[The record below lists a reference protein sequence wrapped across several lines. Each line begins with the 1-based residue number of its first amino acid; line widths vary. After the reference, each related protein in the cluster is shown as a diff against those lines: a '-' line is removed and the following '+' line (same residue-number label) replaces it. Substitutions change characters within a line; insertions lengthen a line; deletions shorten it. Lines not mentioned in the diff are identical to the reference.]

1 MEDLMTGT
9 YNTEELRRDNGGF
22 MVPDFSIEIEGK
34 QIRRSSKS
42 GTLFIDSVCLKLSAD
57 AAGSLT
63 FDVLNAYDQEA
74 RKFTDQVKE
83 TLKPGNVVT
92 AKFGYAG
99 NLIKLFCGYIHSVN
113 YEYNETP
120 TIAVTAVDMVR
131 LMQDNEEDGRIY
143 TGKSYTEVFQAVMK
157 RYSSICPSKDIKTD
171 SPAAAGEPLQ
181 IAQKGSDYTFV
192 KDTLCRLECRDFFV
206 LAGKAYF
213 IDAARKKKSVV
224 SLEWGRDILSFS
236 CERNYVYEK
245 LRVQMVDENR
255 KTKSLEKEITFEGK
269 HQKRVIPSPGMK
281 NVTIDSEGDAERAAL
296 QMKKAVDEEKQK
308 EVRCSG
314 VCIGIPQI
322 VPGRNLTVRKL
333 DPWIDGTYEILSVE
347 HRIDEN
353 GYTTQFELGG

>member
-1 MEDLMTGT
+1 M
-9 YNTEELRRDNGGF
+9 
-22 MVPDFSIEIEGK
+22 
-34 QIRRSSKS
+34 
-42 GTLFIDSVCLKLSAD
+42 
-57 AAGSLT
+57 
-63 FDVLNAYDQEA
+63 LNAYDQEA

-206 LAGKAYF
+206 LAGKAYLSMPRERKSQWYLWNG
-213 IDAARKKKSVV
+213 DAISSRFPV
-224 SLEWGRDILSFS
+224 R
-236 CERNYVYEK
+236 
-245 LRVQMVDENR
+245 
-255 KTKSLEKEITFEGK
+255 EIMY
-269 HQKRVIPSPGMK
+269 MK
-281 NVTIDSEGDAERAAL
+281 NCVSR
-296 QMKKAVDEEKQK
+296 
-308 EVRCSG
+308 
-314 VCIGIPQI
+314 
-322 VPGRNLTVRKL
+322 
-333 DPWIDGTYEILSVE
+333 W
-347 HRIDEN
+347 
-353 GYTTQFELGG
+353 